1 MILTSDQEVLQ
12 DSTLII
18 EWFEQRFTE
27 KSDIPCEPRLQ
38 YLMWLL
44 EDFADEYMPRI
55 HMHMLW
61 DNQQNKR
68 TVSHRLGRAYC
79 YAKEGIA
86 VQDIATMF
94 ASRQPNVDKH
104 LGLSDEVRANMDKQ
118 IIDLLNI
125 LEEHFLHHQ
134 FLLVFKPSVTDFTL
148 CGSLQIH
155 LYNNPSSNE
164 TMGVYG
170 QKSRSQ
176 GHGFGLTSHPKYST
190 DSNNQKG
197 PVVMKALV
205 LCKYPCRPVY
215 PAKYRS
221 F

>member
-12 DSTLII
+12 ESTLII
-18 EWFEQRFTE
+18 EWFEQRYTE

-44 EDFADEYMPRI
+44 EDFTDEYMPRI

-79 YAKEGIA
+79 YAKEDIA

-104 LGLSDEVRANMDKQ
+104 LGSSDEVRANMDKQ

-125 LEEHFLHHQ
+125 LEEHFCIISFCWALSPRWLTLPSAVVCKFSFIITPVQ
-134 FLLVFKPSVTDFTL
+134 TKPWRS
-148 CGSLQIH
+148 
-155 LYNNPSSNE
+155 
-164 TMGVYG
+164 MGR
-170 QKSRSQ
+170 KAEA
-176 GHGFGLTSHPKYST
+176 K
-190 DSNNQKG
+190 
-197 PVVMKALV
+197 VMV
-205 LCKYPCRPVY
+205 L
-215 PAKYRS
+215 A
-221 F
+221 